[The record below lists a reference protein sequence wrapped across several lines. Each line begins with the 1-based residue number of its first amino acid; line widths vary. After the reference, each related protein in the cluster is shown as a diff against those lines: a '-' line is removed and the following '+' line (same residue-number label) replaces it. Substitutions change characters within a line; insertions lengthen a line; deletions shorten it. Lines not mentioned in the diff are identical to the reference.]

1 MDTSRF
7 RIDPF
12 ACALGGLALLT
23 LAFVVERNGAA
34 VIMCGL
40 CFAGLVAARWVG
52 FSGRALMPLAVGL
65 VVILL
70 MVWSAQPLSAWQ
82 TSTLAHLAGGA
93 LVGWVLAESLRTRL
107 GWPAWALVVLAGVC
121 MLTVVWELGEYL
133 GDRTFE
139 TALIPTRR
147 STSSSAA
154 WVGQSGSASSG
165 CCCSCGAALHADAHP
180 VPEDLRRLAAC
191 DDRDPQRERDARQA
205 TAPELPPGLPLER
218 HPDDVSPG
226 PTHDAL
232 GADDTSLAAQ

>member
-7 RIDPF
+7 RIDSF

-65 VVILL
+65 VLILL

-107 GWPAWALVVLAGVC
+107 DWPAWGLVVLAGVC
-121 MLTVVWELGEYL
+121 TLTVVWELGEFL

-139 TALIPTRR
+139 TALIPSRGDSAVDIFFGSLGGAIGIGVAWLLLRLRGDATR
-147 STSSSAA
+147 
-154 WVGQSGSASSG
+154 G
-165 CCCSCGAALHADAHP
+165 P
-180 VPEDLRRLAAC
+180 
-191 DDRDPQRERDARQA
+191 
-205 TAPELPPGLPLER
+205 APG
-218 HPDDVSPG
+218 
-226 PTHDAL
+226 T
-232 GADDTSLAAQ
+232 